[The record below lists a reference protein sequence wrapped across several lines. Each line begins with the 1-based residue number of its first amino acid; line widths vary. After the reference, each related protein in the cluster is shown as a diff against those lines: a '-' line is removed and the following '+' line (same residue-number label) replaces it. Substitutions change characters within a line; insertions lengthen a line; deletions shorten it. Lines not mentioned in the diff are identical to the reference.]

1 MESIPYDKRSGK
13 IWFNGAPINWSEVKI
28 HVLSHGLHYASCV
41 FEGERVYDGEIF
53 KLEEHTERLF
63 HSASRMGFKISY
75 TPELLN
81 GACKEIIAIQKVK
94 NGYVRPI
101 AWRGSEMMAISA
113 QQTKIHVAI
122 AAWEWGSYFDPNLK
136 LKGIKLDIC
145 KWRRPDPDTIPWDTK
160 ASGLYMICTLS
171 KHEAE
176 KKGFTDS
183 LMLDYQGNV
192 AEATGANI
200 FFKNKSGEL
209 HTPIPDS
216 FLNGITRRC
225 VIDIAKSKG
234 IKIVERKI
242 KPEEMTNF
250 VGCFLTGTAAE
261 VTPVSQIDK
270 YKFTVCNVIK
280 DLSESYQDLVRKK
293 GISIIYQQ
301 NNLLSDF
308 TALENV
314 TIPLVA
320 NGYNWKDATK
330 KASKILSLV
339 NLSKRLNHF
348 STELSGGEQ
357 QRVAVARAL
366 VTEPDLILADEPTG
380 SLDRK
385 TANEI
390 FSLFSKLKSKNR
402 AILYATH
409 NRELANKADYKL
421 NILDGNITRKNA

>member
-1 MESIPYDKRSGK
+1 MESIPYDKRSGR
-13 IWFNGAPINWSEVKI
+13 IWFDGVPINWSEVKI
-28 HVLSHGLHYASCV
+28 HVLTHGLHYASCV

-63 HSASRMGFKISY
+63 YSASRLGFKIPY

-81 GACKEIIAIQKVK
+81 KACKEIIAIQKVK

-136 LKGIKLDIC
+136 LKGIRLDIS
-145 KWRRPDPDTIPWDTK
+145 KWKRPAPDTIPWDTK
-160 ASGLYMICTLS
+160 ASGLYMICTLA

-183 LMLDYQGNV
+183 LMLDYQGNI
-192 AEATGANI
+192 AESTGSNV

-234 IKIVERKI
+234 IKIIERKI
-242 KPEEMTNF
+242 MPEEMTNF

-270 YKFTVCNVIK
+270 YRFTVCNLIK
-280 DLSESYQDLVRKK
+280 DLSKNYQALVRKK
-293 GISIIYQQ
+293 
-301 NNLLSDF
+301 
-308 TALENV
+308 TA
-314 TIPLVA
+314 A
-320 NGYNWKDATK
+320 
-330 KASKILSLV
+330 
-339 NLSKRLNHF
+339 
-348 STELSGGEQ
+348 
-357 QRVAVARAL
+357 
-366 VTEPDLILADEPTG
+366 
-380 SLDRK
+380 
-385 TANEI
+385 
-390 FSLFSKLKSKNR
+390 
-402 AILYATH
+402 
-409 NRELANKADYKL
+409 
-421 NILDGNITRKNA
+421 